1 MSILA
6 KRKNMDMING
16 PLLGKIIAFSVP
28 IILTNL
34 LQVLY
39 NAADMM
45 VVSLSSEPDA
55 VGAIGTTTALTNLI
69 VNIFVGFSTGA
80 NVVVARHIGAKER
93 EGASRA
99 VHTAIAMSLIFGLAS
114 ALIGILLS
122 RPILA
127 LMGVS
132 GKLLTLATLYTRI
145 YFLGV
150 PFVALTNYTA
160 SILRAKGDAQT
171 PLVVLALAG
180 LLNVFSNLLFV
191 LGFGMSVEGV
201 ALATALSNV
210 ISAALLLWRLHRDPG
225 ECHFSP
231 RLLGIDKKSFLSIL
245 HVGLPT
251 GIQSS
256 LFSVSNILIQSSVLR
271 LNDIMCPGVTDFAPV
286 VKGNATS
293 QNLGTFVSTANNA
306 FVQAAITFTSQNV
319 GAKKPRRV
327 MRVLLLCNG
336 LSLIFSTLFPLTIFL
351 LRDPL
356 FALYGVQKGAEG
368 SLDRIAYEIA
378 QLRTALV
385 ALPFATAGFME
396 ICSGVAKGLGKAVSS
411 TVITLIGTCALR
423 VAWIYTVFRAFET
436 PLSLYICYPVTWLL
450 TGTVQC
456 ILVLLTIRHAV
467 RQSER
472 VTV

>member
-1 MSILA
+1 
-6 KRKNMDMING
+6 MING
-16 PLLGKIIAFSVP
+16 PLLSKIFAFSLP

-45 VVSLSSEPDA
+45 VVSLSPEADA

-69 VNIFVGFSTGA
+69 VNVFVGFSIGA
-80 NVVVARHIGAKER
+80 NVVVARHIGAGER
-93 EGASRA
+93 ERASRA
-99 VHTAIAMSLIFGLAS
+99 VHTAIAMSVIFGLAS
-114 ALIGILLS
+114 SLIGILIS
-122 RPILA
+122 RPVLA

-132 GKLLTLATLYTRI
+132 GKLLNLAVLYTRI

-150 PFVALTNYTA
+150 PFVALTNYA
-160 SILRAKGDAQT
+160 AAILRAKGDAQT
-171 PLVVLALAG
+171 PLLVLSAAG
-180 LLNVFSNLLFV
+180 IFNVLSNLLFV

-201 ALATALSNV
+201 ALATALSNA

-231 RLLGIDKKSFLSIL
+231 RRLGIDQKSFLSIL

-271 LNDIMCPGVTDFAPV
+271 LNDIMCPGVTAFAPV
-286 VKGNATS
+286 VKGNAAS

-306 FVQAAITFTSQNV
+306 FVQAAITFTSQNI

-327 MRVLLLCNG
+327 LRVLLLCGG
-336 LSLIFSTLFPLTIFL
+336 LSLVFSILFPLVVFL

-356 FALYGVQKGAEG
+356 FALYGVKKGTEG
-368 SLDRIAYEIA
+368 SPDRIAYEIA

-385 ALPFATAGFME
+385 ALPFAFAAFME

-436 PLSLYICYPVTWLL
+436 PLSLYSCYPLTWAL
-450 TGTVQC
+450 TGAVQC
-456 ILVLLTIRHAV
+456 VLVLLTIRRAI
-467 RQSER
+467 RRCEKEAM
-472 VTV
+472 